1 MHRREG
7 SIAAAETAR
16 KSKKKSSNA
25 VLPTSREEKSMG
37 TMSEISALLDE
48 VKSCGNTLLCVASEL
63 RELISSKE
71 PDAEEQP
78 KAKTTR
84 RKKLKPE
91 ETPPPDTAD
100 VEEVPQET
108 QKPVTL
114 DEVRAALAEKSRA
127 GYTANVKALI
137 AKYGADKLSDV
148 DPANYAALLQESEVI
163 GNA

>member
-1 MHRREG
+1 
-7 SIAAAETAR
+7 
-16 KSKKKSSNA
+16 
-25 VLPTSREEKSMG
+25 MG

-84 RKKLKPE
+84 RKKSKPE
-91 ETPPPDTAD
+91 ETPPPYTAA
-100 VEEVPQET
+100 VEEVLQET
-108 QKPVTL
+108 PTPATL

-127 GYTANVKALI
+127 GYTADVKALI

-148 DPANYAALLQESEVI
+148 DPANYEALLQESEVI

>member
-1 MHRREG
+1 
-7 SIAAAETAR
+7 
-16 KSKKKSSNA
+16 
-25 VLPTSREEKSMG
+25 MG

-78 KAKTTR
+78 KAKTTTR
-84 RKKLKPE
+84 RKKSKLE
-91 ETPPPDTAD
+91 ETQPSDTAA
-100 VEEVPQET
+100 VEKVPQET
-108 QKPVTL
+108 PKPVTL

-127 GYTANVKALI
+127 GYTADVKALI

-148 DPANYAALLQESEVI
+148 DPANYVALLQESEVI

>member
-1 MHRREG
+1 M
-7 SIAAAETAR
+7 
-16 KSKKKSSNA
+16 SK
-25 VLPTSREEKSMG
+25 
-37 TMSEISALLDE
+37 MSEISALLDE
-48 VKSCGNTLLCVASEL
+48 IKSCGNTLLCVASEL

-71 PDAEEQP
+71 SDAEEQP

-84 RKKLKPE
+84 RKKSKPE
-91 ETPPPDTAD
+91 ETPPPYTAD

-127 GYTANVKALI
+127 GYTADVKALI

>member
-1 MHRREG
+1 M
-7 SIAAAETAR
+7 
-16 KSKKKSSNA
+16 
-25 VLPTSREEKSMG
+25 
-37 TMSEISALLDE
+37 
-48 VKSCGNTLLCVASEL
+48 ASEL

-84 RKKLKPE
+84 KKKSKPE
-91 ETPPPDTAD
+91 ETPPLDTAA
-100 VEEVPQET
+100 VEEIPQET
-108 QKPVTL
+108 PKPVTL

-127 GYTANVKALI
+127 GYTADVKALI

-148 DPANYAALLQESEVI
+148 DPANYTALLKDAEVI

>member
-1 MHRREG
+1 M
-7 SIAAAETAR
+7 S
-16 KSKKKSSNA
+16 
-25 VLPTSREEKSMG
+25 

-48 VKSCGNTLLCVASEL
+48 IKSCGNTLLCVASEL

-71 PDAEEQP
+71 SDAEEQS

-84 RKKLKPE
+84 RKKSKPE
-91 ETPPPDTAD
+91 ETPPPYTAD

-108 QKPVTL
+108 PKLVTL
-114 DEVRAALAEKSRA
+114 DEVRAALAEESRA
-127 GYTANVKALI
+127 GYTADVKALI

-148 DPANYAALLQESEVI
+148 DPANYEALFKESEVI